1 MSERAFDAGVLT
13 GLRDRREVDIETHSA
28 GGAAH
33 SATIWVVV
41 DASDRVLVRSWKG
54 AGARW
59 YREAVASGNGAIAV
73 GGATVPVR
81 VERASDR
88 ERIDACSRE
97 LLAKY
102 GGGQTAR
109 SMVREE
115 ILDTTLELHPAEVL
129 RYPYQPW
136 TTPIPSSL

>member
-1 MSERAFDAGVLT
+1 M
-13 GLRDRREVDIETHSA
+13 REIEIETRSA

-41 DASDRVLVRSWKG
+41 DASDRILIRSWKG

-59 YREAVASGNGAIAV
+59 YREAVASGNGAIAL

-81 VERASDR
+81 VERATDP
-88 ERIDACSRE
+88 ERIGTCSEE

-115 ILDTTLELHPAEVL
+115 ILDTTLELHPG
-129 RYPYQPW
+129 
-136 TTPIPSSL
+136 